1 MAYHISHYKLSNFTE
16 PPHHIILKTKKTM
29 IAAEVAVLT
38 QTLALLASAPTFG
51 KVPKIPKCFATAV

>member
-1 MAYHISHYKLSNFTE
+1 MAYHMSHYKLSNFTE

-38 QTLALLASAPTFG
+38 QTLALLPPPRSSG
-51 KVPKIPKCFATAV
+51 KIPKYFDTTV

>member
-1 MAYHISHYKLSNFTE
+1 
-16 PPHHIILKTKKTM
+16 M
-29 IAAEVAVLT
+29 IAAEVAVLS